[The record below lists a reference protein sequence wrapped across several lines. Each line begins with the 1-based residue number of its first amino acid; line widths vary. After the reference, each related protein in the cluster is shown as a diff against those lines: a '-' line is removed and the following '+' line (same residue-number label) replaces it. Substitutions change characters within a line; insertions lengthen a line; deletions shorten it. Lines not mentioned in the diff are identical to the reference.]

1 VSIYVTVAFKENTV
15 GGFDMSSPSEEEP
28 GILDQMI
35 DIDGSSDPSDMHQ
48 SYHRHHPNSP
58 GEDDVLEPDPSD
70 SSD

>member
-1 VSIYVTVAFKENTV
+1 
-15 GGFDMSSPSEEEP
+15 MSSPSEEEEP

-35 DIDGSSDPSDMHQ
+35 DVDGSSDPSDMHQ
-48 SYHRHHPNSP
+48 SYRRHHPDSP